1 MQFDA
6 YTEGGKTME
15 INSIV
20 SQLQGCPCGR
30 KHTVEIRAVE
40 IGHGILE
47 RTGAILRNNGF
58 PDNILVVA
66 DENTLA
72 ASKGILEILRENGFS
87 VKTQIYPDLRIAD
100 MRDVKRVQELSRDVD
115 GILSVGSGSLN
126 DICRYAARLEN
137 KEFAIFA
144 TAPSMDGFASG
155 TAPIT
160 ENNFKSTRQARQPSI
175 ILGDTGIL
183 ARSPA
188 ILKGSGFG
196 DVIAKY
202 VAIVDW
208 KVSHLTT
215 GEYYCQAIA
224 DLTLGAVE
232 RMVALADK
240 VSQEDEQTAG
250 TIMEALVLTGLAM
263 RLADSVRPAS
273 GTEHI
278 ISHFWEIKKLE
289 RGLISDF
296 HGRKV
301 GVGTLFTSKIYHWLI
316 NQDVHF
322 VPENLDWDRIYAAY
336 GPNFTPDV
344 IKLNSPT
351 VTEETTAEKCNA
363 AWPEIRRIVRE
374 ELPTYETLYDVMKRA
389 GCALSLE
396 DIAVDP
402 ELGAKGL
409 EYHPF
414 MRHRMTLMRLIP
426 MMDGIRPDFASFL

>member
-1 MQFDA
+1 MD
-6 YTEGGKTME
+6 
-15 INSIV
+15 IRSIV
-20 SQLQGCPCGR
+20 ESLQGCPCGR
-30 KHTVEIRAVE
+30 THTVEIRAVE
-40 IGHGILE
+40 IGHGILRQTAE
-47 RTGAILRNNGF
+47 LLRRNGF
-58 PDNILVVA
+58 PEKILVVA

-72 ASKGILEILRENGFS
+72 ASEGILENLKNGGFV
-87 VKTQIYPDLRIAD
+87 VKTQIYPDLRVAD
-100 MRDVKRVQELSRDVD
+100 MRDVKTVQELSRDVD

-126 DICRYAARLEN
+126 DICRYAARLED

-155 TAPIT
+155 TSPIT
-160 ENNFKSTRQARQPSI
+160 ENNFKTTRQARQPSI
-175 ILGDTGIL
+175 ILADTGIL
-183 ARSPA
+183 ARAPA

-240 VSQEDEQTAG
+240 VTLEDEETAG
-250 TIMEALVLTGLAM
+250 AIMEALVLTGLAM
-263 RLADSVRPAS
+263 RLADCVRPAS

-289 RGLISDF
+289 KGLISDF

-301 GVGTLFTSKIYHWLI
+301 GVATLFTSRIYHWLAE
-316 NQDVHF
+316 QDVHF
-322 VPENLDWDRIYAAY
+322 VPEKPDWARIYEAY

-344 IKLNSPT
+344 KKLNDPT
-351 VTEETTAEKCNA
+351 VTEETTAETCNA
-363 AWPEIRRIVRE
+363 VWPEIRRIVRE
-374 ELPTYETLYDVMKRA
+374 ELPTYETLFDVMKRA
-389 GCALSLE
+389 GCALTLE

-409 EYHPF
+409 EFHPY

-426 MMDGIRPDFASFL
+426 MMEGIRPDFASFL

>member
-1 MQFDA
+1 MD
-6 YTEGGKTME
+6 
-15 INSIV
+15 IHSIV
-20 SQLQGCPCGR
+20 KSLQGCPCGR
-30 KHTVEIRAVE
+30 THTVEIRAVE
-40 IGHGILE
+40 IGHGILQQTAE
-47 RTGAILRNNGF
+47 ILHRNNF
-58 PDNILVVA
+58 PEKILVVA
-66 DENTLA
+66 DDNTLA
-72 ASKGILEILRENGFS
+72 ASKGILEILKSGGFQ
-87 VKTQIYPDLRIAD
+87 VKTKIYSDLRVAD
-100 MRDVKRVQELSRDVD
+100 MRDVKVVQELSRDVD

-126 DICRYAARLEN
+126 DICRYAARLED
-137 KEFAIFA
+137 KQFAIFA

-155 TAPIT
+155 TSPIT
-160 ENNFKSTRQARQPSI
+160 ENNFKTTRQARQPSI
-175 ILGDTGIL
+175 ILADTSIL
-183 ARSPA
+183 ARSPS

-224 DLTLGAVE
+224 DLTLDAVK

-240 VSQEDEQTAG
+240 VVQEDEETAG
-250 TIMEALVLTGLAM
+250 AIMEALVLTGLAM
-263 RLADSVRPAS
+263 RLADCVRPAS

-289 RGLISDF
+289 KGLISDF

-301 GVGTLFTSKIYHWLI
+301 GVATLLTSRIYHWLI
-316 NQDVHF
+316 KQDVRF
-322 VPENLDWDRIYAAY
+322 CPEKLDWARIYEAY

-344 IKLNSPT
+344 IKLNNPT
-351 VTEETTAEKCNA
+351 VTEETTADTCNA
-363 AWPEIRRIVRE
+363 FWPEICRIVRE

-389 GCALSLE
+389 GCALTLE

-409 EYHPF
+409 EFHPF

-426 MMDGIRPDFASFL
+426 MMEGIHPDFTSFL